1 MVTPLFISFWSII
14 AILNKWTKYAMYRE
28 NSRGFQRGNSRKSK
42 RNQRKFKKKVKKHIC
57 LGIYN
62 SRLKPKI
69 STKTITEHHLIVAY
83 CM

>member
-1 MVTPLFISFWSII
+1 MVTLLFISFWSII
-14 AILNKWTKYAMYRE
+14 AILNKWTKHAMCRE
-28 NSRGFQRGNSRKSK
+28 NSRGFQR
-42 RNQRKFKKKVKKHIC
+42 RKFKKIKEKSKKIQEKSKKHIC

-69 STKTITEHHLIVAY
+69 STKMITEHHLIVAY